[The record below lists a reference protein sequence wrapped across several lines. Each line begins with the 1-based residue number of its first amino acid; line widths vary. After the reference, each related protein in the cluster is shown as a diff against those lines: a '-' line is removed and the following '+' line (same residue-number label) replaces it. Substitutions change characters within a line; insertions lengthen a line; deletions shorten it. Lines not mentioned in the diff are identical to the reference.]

1 MASLKRIALFILI
14 AAAVIILSVNYK
26 GNDVLKRGI
35 VLGLGV
41 DGSADGVRVTAE
53 MISPGNGGE
62 QVGTFTKTVSA
73 NGATVAEALQAIAEK
88 SGKETSL
95 GQCVVLVLGEEFVK
109 NDFTSVTEY
118 FMRSDS
124 FKGSAVVCCCKGTAE
139 QLLNSGATAS
149 GASMS
154 IADGL
159 KGQSKDVALPVSDM
173 LAFARS
179 QQELYKTGFLNY
191 VEFQPSQQDSRQSS
205 QQDGAQQG
213 YFSCNKVAVFREN
226 KLVGVLTQRETQ
238 GFALLSDD
246 VAGIN
251 FAVKEQDYTVT
262 LRAGTKSVKAKGTEQ
277 GVLLSVHLFVKPART
292 DSFGAGGRFSAKTDS
307 EVTETQKQQVR
318 TQALEMAQLF
328 LQKQREWEFDLLG
341 FHELY
346 RSRYGSVP
354 QVESMTMQSIP
365 VEVDVTVSEK

>member
-1 MASLKRIALFILI
+1 M
-14 AAAVIILSVNYK
+14 
-26 GNDVLKRGI
+26 
-35 VLGLGV
+35 
-41 DGSADGVRVTAE
+41 
-53 MISPGNGGE
+53 
-62 QVGTFTKTVSA
+62 
-73 NGATVAEALQAIAEK
+73 
-88 SGKETSL
+88 
-95 GQCVVLVLGEEFVK
+95 
-109 NDFTSVTEY
+109 
-118 FMRSDS
+118 
-124 FKGSAVVCCCKGTAE
+124 
-139 QLLNSGATAS
+139 
-149 GASMS
+149 
-154 IADGL
+154 
-159 KGQSKDVALPVSDM
+159 
-173 LAFARS
+173 
-179 QQELYKTGFLNY
+179 
-191 VEFQPSQQDSRQSS
+191 EFQPSQQDSRQSS

>member
-1 MASLKRIALFILI
+1 MASLKRIAIFILI

-41 DGSADGVRVTAE
+41 DGCADGVRVTAE

-159 KGQSKDVALPVSDM
+159 KVSRSCTKR
-173 LAFARS
+173 AF
-179 QQELYKTGFLNY
+179 
-191 VEFQPSQQDSRQSS
+191 
-205 QQDGAQQG
+205 
-213 YFSCNKVAVFREN
+213 
-226 KLVGVLTQRETQ
+226 
-238 GFALLSDD
+238 
-246 VAGIN
+246 
-251 FAVKEQDYTVT
+251 
-262 LRAGTKSVKAKGTEQ
+262 
-277 GVLLSVHLFVKPART
+277 
-292 DSFGAGGRFSAKTDS
+292 
-307 EVTETQKQQVR
+307 
-318 TQALEMAQLF
+318 
-328 LQKQREWEFDLLG
+328 
-341 FHELY
+341 
-346 RSRYGSVP
+346 
-354 QVESMTMQSIP
+354 
-365 VEVDVTVSEK
+365 

>member
-1 MASLKRIALFILI
+1 MASLKRIAIFIMI

-191 VEFQPSQQDSRQSS
+191 VEFQQS

-346 RSRYGSVP
+346 RSRYGSLP